1 MFNIGRYSTDVFIR
15 DTLIFASE
23 SLLLF
28 FVINERF
35 WFIYKFY
42 TTLLLNVTWK
52 NNRLPRRS
60 KLQLNE
66 IRSSVENQIFSK
78 DINNL

>member
-28 FVINERF
+28 FMINERF

-52 NNRLPRRS
+52 NKRLPRRS

-66 IRSSVENQIFSK
+66 IRSVENQIFSK

>member
-52 NNRLPRRS
+52 NKRLPRRS

-66 IRSSVENQIFSK
+66 IRSVENQIFSK

>member
-52 NNRLPRRS
+52 NKRLSRRS

-66 IRSSVENQIFSK
+66 IRSVENQIFSK

>member
-42 TTLLLNVTWK
+42 TILLLNVTWK
-52 NNRLPRRS
+52 NKRLPRRS

-66 IRSSVENQIFSK
+66 IRSVENQIFSK

>member
-15 DTLIFASE
+15 DTLIFATE

-52 NNRLPRRS
+52 NKRLPRRS

-66 IRSSVENQIFSK
+66 IRSVENQIFSK